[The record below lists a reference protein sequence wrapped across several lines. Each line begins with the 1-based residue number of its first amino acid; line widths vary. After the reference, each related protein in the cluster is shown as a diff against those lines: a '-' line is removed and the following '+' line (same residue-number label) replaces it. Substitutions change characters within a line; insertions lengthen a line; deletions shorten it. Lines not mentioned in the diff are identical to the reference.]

1 MAVETNPLSRPVRR
15 PVAIESE
22 VFAMIVW
29 IFAEVMTFAGF
40 LSAYHLVGARAP
52 AGWWPP
58 PGDPLLPWAE
68 TAAASVALFASAGCV
83 VWGAFRP
90 DRDRRALSLAVPL
103 GAVFVIYQIVEFT
116 RLLAVGFT
124 IQSSAGGGFFFTI
137 VGAHALHAIV
147 GIGALAWAA
156 YGRADMTPGLRKAI
170 RAYWYFVVLLWP
182 VVYGVLYGPYIGLGR

>member
-147 GIGALAWAA
+147 GIGALA
-156 YGRADMTPGLRKAI
+156 Y
-170 RAYWYFVVLLWP
+170 
-182 VVYGVLYGPYIGLGR
+182 